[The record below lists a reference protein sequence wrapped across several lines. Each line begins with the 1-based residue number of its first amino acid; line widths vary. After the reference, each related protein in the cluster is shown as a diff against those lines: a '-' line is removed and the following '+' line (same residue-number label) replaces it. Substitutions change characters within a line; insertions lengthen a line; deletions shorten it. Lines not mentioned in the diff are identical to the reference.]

1 MRSTI
6 TIQSSWARLRLSPP
20 SETDDERGRR
30 GRRGAARGADGGSEC
45 VGSARV
51 PPMWYRLRRLN
62 VPLRQTVFY
71 STAATGATA
80 VAVGTG
86 WLSPPRAYAAPS
98 GGALAN
104 ATGRVPEWGSENAH
118 AVRTDWACIG
128 ANKASEDRLVVA
140 EGGGGVVCAVFDG
153 HYGPRASEFCRQNFE
168 AYFAKVRGP
177 RGLCDA
183 PAARPRAAVRP
194 LRWARGPCSIPVSA
208 RARGVR
214 HAAAGTCARTNVFR
228 YLSMLPC
235 TPFAPRVKGQRKP
248 ARRQLGRRGGVR
260 LHADAGART
269 DAVTVRRLFSQ
280 HPGGTNMWSDFSS
293 SWRRAG
299 RKMRASS
306 CDAVTGLPHW
316 KGRVPSSRISRLG
329 DWCSAISA
337 TAARFW

>member
-1 MRSTI
+1 M
-6 TIQSSWARLRLSPP
+6 
-20 SETDDERGRR
+20 
-30 GRRGAARGADGGSEC
+30 
-45 VGSARV
+45 GSARV

-118 AVRTDWACIG
+118 ALRTDWACIG

-177 RGLCDA
+177 QGPCNA
-183 PAARPRAAVRP
+183 PGRTPP
-194 LRWARGPCSIPVSA
+194 RGPCVLC
-208 RARGVR
+208 
-214 HAAAGTCARTNVFR
+214 AG
-228 YLSMLPC
+228 PG
-235 TPFAPRVKGQRKP
+235 PPAPYP
-248 ARRQLGRRGGVR
+248 
-260 LHADAGART
+260 
-269 DAVTVRRLFSQ
+269 
-280 HPGGTNMWSDFSS
+280 
-293 SWRRAG
+293 
-299 RKMRASS
+299 
-306 CDAVTGLPHW
+306 
-316 KGRVPSSRISRLG
+316 
-329 DWCSAISA
+329 
-337 TAARFW
+337 